1 MSASKQVAIAILYQA
16 DRYLLQLR
24 DPLPTIVYPGQWG
37 LFGGHLEVNE
47 TPEEAVWREI
57 QEEISYR
64 PPALTRFTRHEDP
77 SVVRYV
83 FEGELTVPLTA
94 LNLQEGWDFG
104 LLTLDQIQA
113 GEAYSPVAQKVCPLG
128 IVHRQL
134 LLDFHDRRSQDPRGQ
149 GQGVLRSP

>member
-1 MSASKQVAIAILYQA
+1 MSAPKQVAIAILYQA

-24 DPLPTIVYPGQWG
+24 DPLPTIVYPGEWG
-37 LFGGHLEVNE
+37 LFGGHLETDE

-64 PPALTRFTRHEDP
+64 PPALTPFTRQEDE
-77 SVVRYV
+77 SVVRHV

-104 LLTLDQIQA
+104 LLTLDEIQK
-113 GEAYSPVAQKVCPLG
+113 GEAYSPIAQKVCPVG
-128 IVHRQL
+128 SVHRQL
-134 LLDFHDRRSQDPRGQ
+134 LLDFQDRRRQ
-149 GQGVLRSP
+149 GKGALRSP